1 LRQSKSSILDPDSS
15 IKTPAVFH
23 LIKLSLLLKLPSMGH
38 IFDFNEAIAYEQW
51 LSKPQTANAFELEA
65 GLMRSLLQPMRGETI
80 LDIGCGGGACL
91 KAFLDMGLQ
100 VTGLDPSTYM
110 LDIALEKIGNRA
122 DLYSGYAENLPFDDN
137 SFSYASLFTTLEF
150 VDDPIKSLEEAF
162 RVAKDRVFIGVL
174 NRYAIKGIE
183 RRVKGIFTP
192 TIFNH
197 ARFFSIWELKQ
208 IIRKILG
215 NTPVSWRT
223 VCQLPANSGN
233 FVHNLEQ
240 SKIIQR
246 CPFGAFAGI
255 VVTLVPRF
263 RTKPLTMRYQAKNP
277 GGAATG

>member
-1 LRQSKSSILDPDSS
+1 
-15 IKTPAVFH
+15 
-23 LIKLSLLLKLPSMGH
+23 MGH
-38 IFDFNEAIAYEQW
+38 VFDFNEAVAYEQW
-51 LSKPQTANAFELEA
+51 LNKPHTQKAFELETQ
-65 GLMRSLLQPMRGETI
+65 LLRNMLQPMNGETI
-80 LDIGCGGGACL
+80 LDIGCGTGACL
-91 KAFLDMGLQ
+91 GAFLEMGLQ

-110 LDIALEKIGNRA
+110 LDIALHKIGNRA
-122 DLYSGYAENLPFDDN
+122 DLYRGYGEDLPFDDN
-137 SFSYASLFTTLEF
+137 SFSYASLITTLEF
-150 VDDPIKSLEEAF
+150 VDNPVKSLQEAF

-197 ARFFSIWELKQ
+197 AKFFSVWELKQ
-208 IIRKILG
+208 IIRDILG

-223 VCQLPANSGN
+223 VCQLPAHSGKFVNS
-233 FVHNLEQ
+233 LEK

-246 CPFGAFAGI
+246 CPFGAFVGI

-263 RTKPLTMRYQAKNP
+263 KTRPLTMRYQAKNP